1 MKFPDVEVV
10 KRLFVGKGNPT
21 NVLGVGPT
29 EVRGSAYIEGPQVV
43 GNPLLFKPTP
53 FESGTVMCG
62 PSANTDLKVVPFY
75 SLMVNTFARIK
86 SFLKVDTFLCVRNI
100 KSEIILTKV
109 LQAKV
114 KNFIIDHPTKEGKK
128 LVHSCLEGPENAVYV
143 RGRIT
148 DKNIIELPEYWTNLI
163 DYDTITVEEKQKIR
177 GEIVGAT
184 DMSSGLAL
192 ILGGLICYDKTIIGN
207 IEAIDKGC
215 EKIDEKF
222 KKLGADIIRN

>member
-1 MKFPDVEVV
+1 MKFPDLEVG
-10 KRLFVGKGNPT
+10 KRLFCGKGDAS

-29 EVRGSAYIEGPQVV
+29 EVRGSAYIEGPEVV
-43 GNPLLFKPTP
+43 GNPLLFAPTP

-62 PSANTDLKVVPFY
+62 PTINSDIKVVPFY
-75 SLMVNTFARIK
+75 SLIVNTFARIK

-100 KSEIILTKV
+100 KSELILTKV

-143 RGRIT
+143 RGRVT

-163 DYDTITVEEKQKIR
+163 DYDTITVSLTPIGSEQSLYVKEIKDNTVIIGGYDTQF
-177 GEIVGAT
+177 GEIPIDCFYHIFAERI
-184 DMSSGLAL
+184 D
-192 ILGGLICYDKTIIGN
+192 
-207 IEAIDKGC
+207 IDKLQT
-215 EKIDEKF
+215 EID
-222 KKLGADIIRN
+222 

>member
-163 DYDTITVEEKQKIR
+163 DYDTITVSLTPIGSEQSLYVK
-177 GEIVGAT
+177 EIKDNAV
-184 DMSSGLAL
+184 
-192 ILGGLICYDKTIIGN
+192 IIGGH
-207 IEAIDKGC
+207 ITQFGEMPIDGFYHIFAERIDIDKLQT
-215 EKIDEKF
+215 EID
-222 KKLGADIIRN
+222 

>member
-1 MKFPDVEVV
+1 MKFPDLEVG

-62 PSANTDLKVVPFY
+62 PSANLDLKVVPFY
-75 SLMVNTFARIK
+75 SLIVNTFARIK
-86 SFLKVDTFLCVRNI
+86 SFLKVDTFLCVKNI

-148 DKNIIELPEYWTNLI
+148 DKNIIELPEYWTSLI
-163 DYDTITVEEKQKIR
+163 DYDTITVSLTPIGSEQSLYVKEIKDNTVIIGGYDTQF
-177 GEIVGAT
+177 GEI
-184 DMSSGLAL
+184 
-192 ILGGLICYDKTIIGN
+192 
-207 IEAIDKGC
+207 AIDC
-215 EKIDEKF
+215 FYHIFAERIDID
-222 KKLGADIIRN
+222 KLQTEID

>member
-1 MKFPDVEVV
+1 MKFPDLEVG
-10 KRLFVGKGNPT
+10 KRFFVGKGDAS
-21 NVLGVGPT
+21 NVLGNGPT

-62 PSANTDLKVVPFY
+62 PSANLDLKVVPFY
-75 SLMVNTFARIK
+75 SLIVNTFARIK

-100 KSEIILTKV
+100 KSELILTKV

-143 RGRIT
+143 RGRVT

-163 DYDTITVEEKQKIR
+163 DYDTITVSLTPIGSEQSLYVK
-177 GEIVGAT
+177 EIKDNTV
-184 DMSSGLAL
+184 
-192 ILGGLICYDKTIIGN
+192 IIGGH
-207 IEAIDKGC
+207 ITQFGEMPIDCFYHIFAERTDIDKLQT
-215 EKIDEKF
+215 EID
-222 KKLGADIIRN
+222 